1 MNESVKLQFVV
12 EKLKMFVVC
21 AHACACMCY
30 LLNVIANK
38 FVNFE
43 SRHVERNTLMCLK
56 VVRLWAGTASCLTQQ
71 KKRIR
76 GVDSDHV
83 CGLYNVSNRV
93 CKIKNA

>member
-71 KKRIR
+71 KKGFVVLTRI
-76 GVDSDHV
+76 VFVAFIMSPIDCV
-83 CGLYNVSNRV
+83 
-93 CKIKNA
+93 K

>member
-1 MNESVKLQFVV
+1 MLSHLLSLGCLVLEVRSVSFRSCL
-12 EKLKMFVVC
+12 
-21 AHACACMCY
+21 
-30 LLNVIANK
+30 ANK

-83 CGLYNVSNRV
+83 CGLYNVFNRV

>member
-21 AHACACMCY
+21 ARMCY